1 MPDSVHVSI
10 DDFIQR
16 LPKPETHLHIEGA
29 LPWELINELEP
40 GRFPSPPASW
50 AEDYRFPS
58 FAAFETELLD
68 MAGAW
73 YQTPERYHIAAKR
86 ILKRLKEEQN
96 VRYLE
101 TSFASG
107 VLEYF
112 GINGQEV
119 ARAIKQAAP
128 PGMEVRVFMGIHHD
142 GYTDQSR
149 GFIED
154 SLNWPE
160 MDGLDL
166 HGAEET
172 PLEDWTFDLWERAR
186 ACGKFTKA
194 HAGEFMGPDFV
205 LRVIEE
211 LGVNR
216 IQHGVRSAEDP
227 DALLQLV
234 AAGVRMDVCPISN
247 VKLGVVPSM
256 EAHPIR
262 ELMAAGIPCT
272 ISTDD
277 PISFGNSLK
286 DEYRALHASLGF
298 SADELALLAI
308 NGFEQALV
316 EPSIKADWIQEVRVC
331 LEAYRKAR

>member
-1 MPDSVHVSI
+1 MPTEHLSI
-10 DDFIQR
+10 ADFIQR

-40 GRFPSPPASW
+40 GRFSSPPASW
-50 AEDYRFPS
+50 DKNYRFQS

-73 YQTPERYHIAAKR
+73 YQSPERYHIAAKR
-86 ILKRLKEEQN
+86 ILSRLKDEQN

-107 VLEYF
+107 VVEHF
-112 GINGQEV
+112 GLDGQQV
-119 ARAIKQAAP
+119 ARAIKQASP

-142 GYTDQSR
+142 GYTDRSR

-154 SLNWPE
+154 SIHWPE
-160 MDGLDL
+160 LDGLDL

-172 PLEDWTFDLWERAR
+172 PLEDWAFDLWERAR
-186 ACGKFTKA
+186 ANGKFTKA
-194 HAGEFMGPDFV
+194 HAGEFMGPEFV
-205 LRVIEE
+205 LRVVEE
-211 LGVNR
+211 LGVSR
-216 IQHGVRSAEDP
+216 IQHGVRAAEDP
-227 DALLQLV
+227 DILPRLA
-234 AAGVRMDVCPISN
+234 AAGVRMDECPISN
-247 VKLGVVPSM
+247 LKLGVVPSM

-262 ELMAAGIPCT
+262 QLLSAGIPCT

-277 PISFGNSLK
+277 PISFGNTLK
-286 DEYRALHASLGF
+286 DEYMALHESLEF
-298 SADELALLAI
+298 SADELAVLAS

-316 EPSIKADWIQEVRVC
+316 DKSLKDTWLQEVRDC
-331 LEAYRKAR
+331 LDAYRKGR